1 MSKQMDQA
9 TIDLVFK
16 VDDIPK
22 KSFEKILKR
31 DSFTKDQVTKAC
43 DLIEKML
50 MWNPH
55 ERITADKALK
65 HPFFKWERAVINSK
79 IRLY

>member
-50 MWNPH
+50 MWNPLK
-55 ERITADKALK
+55 RSTADELLAHAFLD
-65 HPFFKWERAVINSK
+65 W
-79 IRLY
+79 